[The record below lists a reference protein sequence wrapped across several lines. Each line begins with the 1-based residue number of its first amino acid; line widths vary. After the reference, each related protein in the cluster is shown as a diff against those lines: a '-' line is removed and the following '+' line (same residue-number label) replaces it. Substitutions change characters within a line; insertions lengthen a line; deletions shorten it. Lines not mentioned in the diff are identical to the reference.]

1 MKPKRI
7 ILVRHG
13 ESEANI
19 NPHLFASIP
28 DYAIELTDKG
38 REQAFYAGK
47 QLKDLVGEEKLYFY
61 VLGASKYIY
70 ME

>member
-7 ILVRHG
+7 ILIRHG

-19 NPHLFASIP
+19 HPHLFASIP

-38 REQAFYAGK
+38 REQASHAGK
-47 QLKDLVGEEKLYFY
+47 QLKELVKDE
-61 VLGASKYIY
+61 
-70 ME
+70 